1 MGKRHNWKRGQGKR
15 SKKADVWQDPKVV
28 VDNGNYRKYYE
39 IQNLLPKEELDV
51 MIETY
56 KKDLPTTFRIN
67 PNEPSSE
74 VIKRRLATEFQFD
87 KPIEHEGNII
97 TSPFPLPWYPD
108 QGAWQLNIHRKKVRK
123 CEELKPLH
131 QYLISLHMS
140 NQIGRQE
147 AVSMIPPLMLQAQP
161 GEVVLDMCAA
171 PGSKTIQ
178 LIEAVDGNIR
188 RTSENAKEWMNR
200 SGIVVAND
208 ADAKRAYLLVHQVF
222 SESSSHSFRLII

>member
-1 MGKRHNWKRGQGKR
+1 MIFLVEHSPQEGAQVRGVEAPPPVPHLPPYEQSDR
-15 SKKADVWQDPKVV
+15 STGSREHDSSLDASSTTW
-28 VDNGNYRKYYE
+28 YE
-39 IQNLLPKEELDV
+39 LCSLV
-51 MIETY
+51 H
-56 KKDLPTTFRIN
+56 
-67 PNEPSSE
+67 
-74 VIKRRLATEFQFD
+74 
-87 KPIEHEGNII
+87 PI
-97 TSPFPLPWYPD
+97 
-108 QGAWQLNIHRKKVRK
+108 
-123 CEELKPLH
+123 
-131 QYLISLHMS
+131 
-140 NQIGRQE
+140 
-147 AVSMIPPLMLQAQP
+147 